1 MEEIR
6 DRFGEPHEEALN
18 LGSIMGCKTYGRR
31 LHATALEKKGPR
43 LSLRLREDTQ
53 LPAEVALELHR
64 RTEGRFRMA
73 GPDRIVALLPDTQR
87 VKVQL
92 DAAQAALASLVTHL

>member
-1 MEEIR
+1 MYH
-6 DRFGEPHEEALN
+6 RFGEDAYPSTSIQLDQFEEHVAKLT
-18 LGSIMGCKTYGRR
+18 S
-31 LHATALEKKGPR
+31 GPYHVLP
-43 LSLRLREDTQ
+43 LSQVVAALREDTP

-87 VKVQL
+87 MKVQL